1 MDGPSAK
8 VNGLPK
14 RAVYEIKSLPFL
26 NQKLNGPND
35 VLGMEEVNYIPKS
48 RPLSHDR
55 SLSQNIPLQGLS
67 IFRLFLIMHS
77 LIEEQIHINV
87 RWRHQ
92 IISELI
98 CKWMGHA

>member
-1 MDGPSAK
+1 MPSDDILRFVIVYDARFADA
-8 VNGLPK
+8 LPK
-14 RAVYEIKSLPFL
+14 
-26 NQKLNGPND
+26 D
-35 VLGMEEVNYIPKS
+35 
-48 RPLSHDR
+48 RPLSHNR

-98 CKWMGHA
+98 CKWMGHAKFRHT

>member
-1 MDGPSAK
+1 MDGQSAK

-14 RAVYEIKSLPFL
+14 RTVFEIK
-26 NQKLNGPND
+26 D
-35 VLGMEEVNYIPKS
+35 VKNMPKD

-55 SLSQNIPLQGLS
+55 SISQDTPLQGLS

-87 RWRHQ
+87 RW
-92 IISELI
+92 
-98 CKWMGHA
+98 